1 MAIKKTGDTRYPN
14 VFTHKLADI
23 PGGVAVKASEIG
35 IGLIKEGT
43 PIGKD
48 SNGLFHVVKQALVQ
62 ANASNSA
69 TDIKIYKGHDF
80 KVGTVVC
87 AAENG
92 KAYAI
97 TAIDRSNAAY
107 DQITVGTTLGVALTA
122 DVSVLYE
129 AAEAAASGSAL
140 KYKPIA
146 LVGETQAVDTADD
159 LYCSAW
165 TIGQVKGGNAL
176 LGSVVTGYLTKINVI

>member
-1 MAIKKTGDTRYPN
+1 MAIKKSNDNRYPN

-35 IGLIKEGT
+35 VPVLREGT

-48 SNGLFHVVKQALVQ
+48 SNGLCHVVKQALVQ
-62 ANASNSA
+62 ANAADNA
-69 TDIKIYKGHDF
+69 TNIKIYKGHDF
-80 KVGTVVC
+80 VVGTVVC

-97 TAIDRSNAAY
+97 TAIDRSNASY
-107 DQITVGTTLGVALTA
+107 DQITVSTTLGVALTA
-122 DVSVLYE
+122 DTSVLYE
-129 AAEAAASGSAL
+129 AASAGASGSAL

-146 LVGETQAVDTADD
+146 LVGENQNVDTADD

-165 TIGQVKGGNAL
+165 TMGQIKGANAL
-176 LGSVVTGYLTKINVI
+176 LGSVVKGYLSHINVI